1 MRTMKLQQIRPML
14 WTAKLTETIAFYSDI
29 MGFTLSEKN
38 DEWGWARLMKDEV
51 EIMLVYPNENAI
63 IDDSKFTGSFYFDTN
78 DVESLWNSIK
88 DKVSICYELDTFDW
102 GMKEFAIYD
111 NNGYILQFGQQA
123 ISSAV

>member
-14 WTAKLTETIAFYSDI
+14 WTAKLAETIAFYTEV

-78 DVESLWNSIK
+78 DVESLWESIK
-88 DKVSICYELDTFDW
+88 DKANICYELDTFDW

-111 NNGYILQFGQQA
+111 NNGYILQFGQKA